1 MFIRFLIFINCFISI
16 ATIAQTKS
24 EQKDYRNTLLMGITY
39 GRHQSV
45 GILNERFGG
54 SNTIGF
60 NTSYKFG
67 KNWQANFQIN
77 ALFGSVVKENGM
89 FDSISNNGT
98 ELLDVNGNFAEI
110 RLYQRGYMW
119 HFDFGKIIPLS
130 PLNKNSGLLMTAGL
144 GFMEHKIKFFH
155 QRDVLPQLEGDYFK
169 GYDRLTNGLM
179 WRGFVGYQR
188 IDDEQMLN
196 FMAGLEW
203 MHGFTQNRRSFNYDT
218 RTADLRKRNDLL
230 IGIKI
235 GVMIAIQ
242 GRKAGTKKGQEEK
255 YFD

>member
-1 MFIRFLIFINCFISI
+1 MLLRFFILINCFISVVLS
-16 ATIAQTKS
+16 AQTMS

-39 GRHQSV
+39 GRQQSI

-54 SNTIGF
+54 SNTVGI

-67 KNWQANFQIN
+67 KNWQASFQLN
-77 ALFGSVVKENGM
+77 TLFGSVVKENGM
-89 FDSISNNGT
+89 FDSISKNGT
-98 ELLDVNGNFAEI
+98 DLLDVNGNFAQI

-119 HFDFGKIIPLS
+119 HFDFGKVIPLS

-144 GFMEHKIKFFH
+144 GFMEHKIKFFY
-155 QRDVLPQLEGDYFK
+155 QRDVLPQLEGGYFK
-169 GYDRLTNGLM
+169 GYDRLTNGFM

-188 IDDEQMLN
+188 IDNEQMLN
-196 FMAGLEW
+196 FIAGLEW
-203 MHGFTQNRRSFNYDT
+203 MHGLTQSRRSFDFDT
-218 RTADLRKRNDLL
+218 RKADLRQRNDLL
-230 IGIKI
+230 IGLKI

-242 GRKAGTKKGQEEK
+242 GRKAGAKKGQEER